1 MVSTMSVKII
11 GYANTNESTKNKP
24 CYIPLFLER
33 ISAGFPSPAQDYVEQ
48 SLDLNELCIKQP
60 TATFFVRVEGDS
72 MIEAGIH
79 PGDILVVD
87 RSIQA
92 EQGDIVIASVHGEF
106 TVKEL
111 QLKPQLKLNPRNEQY
126 SSITI
131 GEGDELIM
139 SLGIK
144 MGVPV
149 FQIKAEM
156 QRHGILAFSS
166 NYALYADLSS
176 RVMRTLEEMAPRVEV
191 YSIDEA
197 FLDLT
202 GIESAISLVEFG
214 QQVRERIG
222 HWIGITVCVGIAPTK
237 TLAKLANH
245 AAKKYPATQ
254 GVVDL
259 TNPDRQRRLLALVPV
274 DDVWGV
280 GRRLSKRLNALGIT
294 TALDLANASP
304 RAIRDQ
310 FSVVLERTVRE
321 LNGESCIE
329 LEEIPPT
336 KKQIVCSRSFGAK
349 VTQFELLR
357 EAVCEYATRAT
368 EKLRKEQQQ
377 AKVMTVFIRTSPFKD
392 NEPQYSNS
400 ASGELLIPS
409 CDTRDFIELANHL
422 LKRIWKDG
430 FRYAKAGV
438 MLSDFYDPGM
448 FQPGLFD
455 DVSTRSNSQQL
466 MSVLDTINQSG
477 AGKVFFAGQGTKKD
491 WSMKRE
497 HLSPAYTTRWD
508 QLPRVK

>member
-1 MVSTMSVKII
+1 MWSPMWCETCAESRDYPMPVFALVDCNNF
-11 GYANTNESTKNKP
+11 YASCEK
-24 CYIPLFLER
+24 LFR
-33 ISAGFPSPAQDYVEQ
+33 P
-48 SLDLNELCIKQP
+48 DLKDTPVVVLSNNDGCVV
-60 TATFFVRVEGDS
+60 ARS
-72 MIEAGIH
+72 REA
-79 PGDILVVD
+79 
-87 RSIQA
+87 
-92 EQGDIVIASVHGEF
+92 
-106 TVKEL
+106 
-111 QLKPQLKLNPRNEQY
+111 KL
-126 SSITI
+126 
-131 GEGDELIM
+131 
-139 SLGIK
+139 LGIK

-214 QQVRERIG
+214 QQVRARIG

-336 KKQIVCSRSFGAK
+336 KKQIVCSRSFGEK

-392 NEPQYSNS
+392 NEPQYSSS

>member
-1 MVSTMSVKII
+1 MPVFALVDCNNF
-11 GYANTNESTKNKP
+11 YASCEK
-24 CYIPLFLER
+24 LFR
-33 ISAGFPSPAQDYVEQ
+33 P
-48 SLDLNELCIKQP
+48 DLKDTPVVVLSNNDGCVV
-60 TATFFVRVEGDS
+60 ARS
-72 MIEAGIH
+72 REA
-79 PGDILVVD
+79 
-87 RSIQA
+87 
-92 EQGDIVIASVHGEF
+92 
-106 TVKEL
+106 K
-111 QLKPQLKLNPRNEQY
+111 
-126 SSITI
+126 
-131 GEGDELIM
+131 

-321 LNGESCIE
+321 LNGDSCIE
-329 LEEIPPT
+329 LEEIPPA
-336 KKQIVCSRSFGAK
+336 KKQIVCSRSFGVK
-349 VTQFELLR
+349 VTHFELLR

-377 AKVMTVFIRTSPFKD
+377 AKVLTVFIRTSPFKD

-438 MLSDFYDPGM
+438 MLSDFYDLGM
-448 FQPGLFD
+448 FQSGLFD

-466 MSVLDTINQSG
+466 MSVLDTINQNG

>member
-1 MVSTMSVKII
+1 MWSPMWCETCAVSRDYPMPVFALVDCNNF
-11 GYANTNESTKNKP
+11 YASCEK
-24 CYIPLFLER
+24 LFR
-33 ISAGFPSPAQDYVEQ
+33 P
-48 SLDLNELCIKQP
+48 DLKDTPVVVLSNNDGCVV
-60 TATFFVRVEGDS
+60 ARS
-72 MIEAGIH
+72 REA
-79 PGDILVVD
+79 
-87 RSIQA
+87 
-92 EQGDIVIASVHGEF
+92 
-106 TVKEL
+106 
-111 QLKPQLKLNPRNEQY
+111 KL
-126 SSITI
+126 
-131 GEGDELIM
+131 
-139 SLGIK
+139 LGIK

-149 FQIKAEM
+149 FQIKSEM
-156 QRHGILAFSS
+156 LRHGILAFSS
-166 NYALYADLSS
+166 NYALYTDLSS

-245 AAKKYPATQ
+245 AAKKYPGTQ

-336 KKQIVCSRSFGAK
+336 KKQIVCSRSFGVK
-349 VTQFELLR
+349 VTHFELLR

-409 CDTRDFIELANHL
+409 CDTRDFIELSSHL

-508 QLPRVK
+508 QLPRVW

>member
-1 MVSTMSVKII
+1 MWSPMWCETCAVSRDYPMPVFALVDCNNF
-11 GYANTNESTKNKP
+11 YASCEK
-24 CYIPLFLER
+24 LFR
-33 ISAGFPSPAQDYVEQ
+33 P
-48 SLDLNELCIKQP
+48 DLKDTPVVVLSNNDGCVV
-60 TATFFVRVEGDS
+60 ARS
-72 MIEAGIH
+72 REA
-79 PGDILVVD
+79 
-87 RSIQA
+87 
-92 EQGDIVIASVHGEF
+92 
-106 TVKEL
+106 K
-111 QLKPQLKLNPRNEQY
+111 
-126 SSITI
+126 
-131 GEGDELIM
+131 

-329 LEEIPPT
+329 LEEIPPI
-336 KKQIVCSRSFGAK
+336 KKQIVCSRSFGVK
-349 VTQFELLR
+349 VTHFELLR
-357 EAVCEYATRAT
+357 EAICEYATRAT

-377 AKVMTVFIRTSPFKD
+377 AKVMTAFIRTSPFKD

-491 WSMKRE
+491 WPMKRE